1 MIINVNS
8 KVLLIAV
15 YLYLDNYFDQGSD
28 ELGDFLSSLFPT
40 IDGSPAD
47 TALYEDWREVVNKQE
62 NLKKEEAYN
71 YMFKFLKM
79 QGSMGWPEINKFI
92 KKNKINAF
100 SKNINIQ
107 QLTLWNDSINKA
119 LEYNIQ
125 Y

>member
-107 QLTLWNDSINKA
+107 QLTLWNRPA
-119 LEYNIQ
+119 A
-125 Y
+125 